1 MTPRRKA
8 ALLWGAIGALSFLV
22 AAQGYVL
29 LVARLP
35 VGTLGL
41 LGIGTVVGGVTTA
54 VTYRLSGRF
63 ARKEQR

>member
-1 MTPRRKA
+1 VTPRRKA
-8 ALLWGAIGALSFLV
+8 ALLWGVIGGLSFLV

-41 LGIGTVVGGVTTA
+41 LGVAVLVGSVATVTTGLLQR
-54 VTYRLSGRF
+54 RL
-63 ARKEQR
+63 AQKEQR

>member
-8 ALLWGAIGALSFLV
+8 ALLWGVIGGLSFLV

-41 LGIGTVVGGVTTA
+41 LGVAVLVGSVATVTTGLLQR
-54 VTYRLSGRF
+54 RL
-63 ARKEQR
+63 AQKEQR

>member
-1 MTPRRKA
+1 VTPRRKS

-22 AAQGYVL
+22 TAQGYVL

-41 LGIGTVVGGVTTA
+41 LGIGAVVGCVTTVVTH
-54 VTYRLSGRF
+54 RLAGWF

>member
-8 ALLWGAIGALSFLV
+8 ALLWGVIGGLSFLV

-41 LGIGTVVGGVTTA
+41 LGIAVVVGGVTTVA
-54 VTYRLSGRF
+54 TGLFQRRL
-63 ARKEQR
+63 AQKEQR